1 MEESVPD
8 EVAAVSQQD
17 ITYLAEFL
25 NTFDHNDEVEEGIL
39 FLSLAV
45 CANNI
50 ISIFT
55 VNSTTKRKFNLERV
69 GQYLKNENLP
79 KHTLYDTTSGWSKLL
94 EENEC
99 LKASDI
105 IYPHH
110 KELSLLQEHNLLK
123 KSIEELFSKP
133 EKHIGDQ
140 FNFKLCLNIANM
152 DDVNRYMQVDHI
164 NIDSKKSS
172 LFTVISSSETMYFI
186 EYTTKS
192 DFIKLVKL
200 EFSQI
205 PLLNENLLNYTSMQF
220 RHLQF
225 YNENT
230 ISMLI
235 DASSHGAEC
244 DAKLFVQFP
253 IQKIQS
259 RLLGLKL
266 NDHMDITKMSSAIN
280 LYELLDTN
288 LLRALEVPDG
298 HLISV
303 SGSRKIA
310 SVLSESRK
318 RLRHYEMEV
327 EDDDDENDMSQN
339 NESLDVS
346 GGHCQ

>member
-1 MEESVPD
+1 MYCGLFQIV
-8 EVAAVSQQD
+8 
-17 ITYLAEFL
+17 
-25 NTFDHNDEVEEGIL
+25 NTTN
-39 FLSLAV
+39 
-45 CANNI
+45 
-50 ISIFT
+50 
-55 VNSTTKRKFNLERV
+55 KRKFNLERV

-79 KHTLYDTTSGWSKLL
+79 KQSLHDTTSEWSKLL

-110 KELSLLQEHNLLK
+110 KELSLVQEHHLLK
-123 KSIEELFSKP
+123 KSITELFSKP

-140 FNFKLCLNIANM
+140 FTFKMCINIVNIS
-152 DDVNRYMQVDHI
+152 DDDSSCIQVDHI
-164 NIDSKKSS
+164 NSKKSS
-172 LFTVISSSETMYFI
+172 LFTVNASNKTIHFI

-200 EFSQI
+200 EFSQM
-205 PLLNENLLNYTSMQF
+205 PFLNVKLQNYTNMCFCDS
-220 RHLQF
+220 QF

-235 DASSHGAEC
+235 AASNRDAEN
-244 DAKLFVQFP
+244 DVKLFVQFP

-259 RLLGLKL
+259 RLLGLKMAE
-266 NDHMDITKMSSAIN
+266 HIDITQLVSGLNM
-280 LYELLDTN
+280 YELLDTN
-288 LLRALEVPDG
+288 LLRTLEVHDG
-298 HLISV
+298 HVISV

-327 EDDDDENDMSQN
+327 EDDDDENDMSHN

-346 GGHCQ
+346 GGQLN